1 MRLKRPSP
9 AMIVALIALVF
20 AMTGTGIAQG
30 VVRFALNAGK
40 VDGKDAVTAG
50 ASSNLAAGKLVATG
64 RLGSLRGKIPI
75 RFLDPLV
82 SQNRVFGRTADVIDN
97 GAETPFTIA
106 SASGFGNLTATCSD
120 ENAATGNENPRTT
133 ISFGN
138 TSGIP
143 MEFARAT
150 GSGAVAV
157 QLLAPNQSASF
168 TINTSN
174 TFTLMAQ
181 KLGQNVILEGVV
193 RQEGQGTSSA
203 RCINYGRVSALAQ

>member
-9 AMIVALIALVF
+9 AMVVALIALVF
-20 AMTGTGIAQG
+20 AMTGTGIAQN

-50 ASSNLAAGKLVATG
+50 ASNNLAAGKLVATA
-64 RLGSLRGKIPI
+64 RLGSVRGKIPA

-97 GAETPFTIA
+97 GAEVPFTIA
-106 SASGFGNLTATCSD
+106 NAPGFGVLTATCSD
-120 ENAATGNENPRTT
+120 ENNVPNNENPRTT
-133 ISFGN
+133 IAFGN

-143 MEFARAT
+143 MEFSRAT
-150 GSGAVAV
+150 GSGGVAV
-157 QLLAPNQSASF
+157 LLLAPNQSASF
-168 TINTSN
+168 TINASN

-181 KLGQNVILEGVV
+181 KLGQNAILEGAV
-193 RQEGQGTSSA
+193 RQEGQGTPSA
-203 RCINYGRVSALAQ
+203 RCINYGRVSGLSQ